1 LYPTLQLPTVYTME
15 SADVQQ
21 PPAQEAASALPD
33 YLTNPD
39 AVLGDKYAQWR
50 YGRAPDYSKTRKVYA
65 DSKYNHTTS
74 SPDVRRRA
82 M

>member
-1 LYPTLQLPTVYTME
+1 MA

-39 AVLGDKYAQWR
+39 AVLGDKDAKWR
-50 YGRAPDYSKTRKVYA
+50 YGRAPDYSKTRKVFA
-65 DSKYNHTTS
+65 ESELLHMVAKLQ
-74 SPDVRRRA
+74 VRRSA
-82 M
+82 PY